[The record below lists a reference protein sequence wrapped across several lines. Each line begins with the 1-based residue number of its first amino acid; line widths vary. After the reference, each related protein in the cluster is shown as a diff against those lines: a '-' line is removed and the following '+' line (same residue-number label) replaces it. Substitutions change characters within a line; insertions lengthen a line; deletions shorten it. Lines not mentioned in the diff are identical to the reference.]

1 MGPCPEAHRPDAV
14 ISGFRE
20 DSSES
25 TPLLVFLVQDSFLDD
40 ETTCSY
46 RCFDEVAMLPLQFAG
61 HGRKEFAGATQMDP
75 GNVNSGRPLV

>member
-1 MGPCPEAHRPDAV
+1 MGPCPEAHQPSV
-14 ISGFRE
+14 LISDFERILLNRLPCSSILFRI
-20 DSSES
+20 
-25 TPLLVFLVQDSFLDD
+25 LLDD

-61 HGRKEFAGATQMDP
+61 HGRKEFAGATQVDP